1 MTGLIRP
8 AGKKDVTVT
17 VDGLDF
23 NTPDSF
29 IIDYLNKFGVVLS
42 NNVVYTKYDSGPF
55 KGKFNGERKYQVDF
69 SKSNRQM
76 GTYHIID
83 GSKVRIFYRGNK
95 KTCGHCH
102 KVAAICPGEAV
113 AKNCAA
119 GGGTRVFLSDH
130 MREVWNEVGFVPVTF
145 ELDEDDKTEDDI
157 QQAARDAPVLNNSKL
172 PTTIERPEPESRD
185 IEQFNGVSVKNFPTK
200 LDEKEILTFL
210 INYGLPTTHDSV
222 HININKEGKS
232 TGVIIDDLGT
242 TAVQTLYNSIHFPV
256 TKQKFFDV
264 PLYCKPIR
272 NMTPTKV
279 VSSKDVEEHDGIIN
293 EADGKEVEEHD
304 DITNEADNR
313 EGEEQDDQEHDDI
326 TYEADNKEVKDFN
339 EIKNTETNAVKPTI
353 PGLPEEERLK
363 KKKKRKRKSKNK
375 EEKEKS
381 TSLPSTDLL
390 ISPESGLLKENDIIE
405 REFQFSGYE
414 DNDDSESDVS
424 NDAFEDS
431 KETLNDGK
439 PEDFM
444 TPASPKSNF
453 VKNLDFAKKN
463 LVAKSDT
470 KPLSS
475 VKRSAGSPLGDNDS
489 KKSRARQQSMLTK
502 KK

>member
-1 MTGLIRP
+1 
-8 AGKKDVTVT
+8 
-17 VDGLDF
+17 
-23 NTPDSF
+23 
-29 IIDYLNKFGVVLS
+29 
-42 NNVVYTKYDSGPF
+42 
-55 KGKFNGERKYQVDF
+55 
-69 SKSNRQM
+69 
-76 GTYHIID
+76 
-83 GSKVRIFYRGNK
+83 
-95 KTCGHCH
+95 
-102 KVAAICPGEAV
+102 
-113 AKNCAA
+113 
-119 GGGTRVFLSDH
+119 
-130 MREVWNEVGFVPVTF
+130 
-145 ELDEDDKTEDDI
+145 
-157 QQAARDAPVLNNSKL
+157 
-172 PTTIERPEPESRD
+172 
-185 IEQFNGVSVKNFPTK
+185 
-200 LDEKEILTFL
+200 
-210 INYGLPTTHDSV
+210 
-222 HININKEGKS
+222 
-232 TGVIIDDLGT
+232 
-242 TAVQTLYNSIHFPV
+242 
-256 TKQKFFDV
+256 
-264 PLYCKPIR
+264 
-272 NMTPTKV
+272 MTPTKV

-304 DITNEADNR
+304 DITNEADDR

-326 TYEADNKEVKDFN
+326 TYEADNKEVKDFTK
-339 EIKNTETNAVKPTI
+339 IKNTETNAVKPTI

-444 TPASPKSNF
+444 TSASPKSNF
-453 VKNLDFAKKN
+453 VKNLDFAKN
-463 LVAKSDT
+463 LVAKSAT